1 MANNWLGGPTSP
13 SDPSTFNYDTAAQQ
27 VQRQRAA
34 AQSLQQLAMTPNQ
47 GQIIKGGD
55 FTGYAGGNTLGS
67 TLVRVLSSLV
77 SNTAHSSADDQQ
89 NQLSLDSQDALSYTM
104 DPKNTP
110 AGRRVA
116 AALLAKSKADE
127 AGSGEGDL
135 PDAQVQALQV
145 DEVSPAVNPLAQA
158 ASQALQQAP
167 NVAPKPGPSAKPVS
181 AESQT
186 VSSTP
191 RPRQSVTGG
200 AQSFGIGGLSRALGP
215 QISAPPSAPAVSG
228 SMSADEIAFASKMF
242 GGSRQPAPQRAA
254 VSPRAAPATSGVTGP
269 VRTAPVSA
277 PMPPQGQAPLPQ
289 VPPTAP
295 ALQSIPTPLPT
306 PMPQQ
311 QAQPQ
316 PQPQPLQQP
325 QPQAAPTPDDSQPT
339 QAEQL
344 AQLQAMSRTGPMGQ
358 QMATAMMNSQFSREW
373 GEIKNADGATIGVY
387 NKRDP
392 GQTMSFKGTNTGT
405 KTIDAAQ
412 GLVKSTDYT
421 NPDAMERLNQNLA
434 SIGQP
439 PMTPQQ
445 VAGLQ
450 QTAPER
456 ATHQLEMSKAQG
468 EVATD
473 ITTSR
478 NTIATMQKGI
488 NDANTMIALSAKV
501 GSRYPAGSTIAQL
514 WSQYGHRDPDVDQ
527 LKQLY
532 ATNQLAEARDALQGQ
547 GRMTQTEIGVFKDAT
562 PNMLT
567 SPAAVARLVG
577 PSVALMQRKLDTEQG
592 ILSERT
598 NRFQKLGGDP
608 AAFGQG
614 QAQAPM
620 QSGASTGRAPGN
632 YNF

>member
-1 MANNWLGGPTSP
+1 MAINWLGGPTSP

-67 TLVRVLSSLV
+67 TLARVLSSLV

-127 AGSGEGDL
+127 ASSAEGDL
-135 PDAQVQALQV
+135 PDAQVQALAV
-145 DEVSPAVNPLAQA
+145 VEASPAINPLAQA

-167 NVAPKPGPSAKPVS
+167 NTAPKPGPSAKPVS
-181 AESQT
+181 VESQT

-200 AQSFGIGGLSRALGP
+200 AQSFGIGGLSRVLGP
-215 QISAPPSAPAVSG
+215 QISAPPSAPATSG
-228 SMSADEIAFASKMF
+228 SMSADDIAFASKMF

-254 VSPRAAPATSGVTGP
+254 LSPRAAPTTSGATGP
-269 VRTAPVSA
+269 VRTAPMSA
-277 PMPPQGQAPLPQ
+277 PIPLQGQAPLPQ
-289 VPPTAP
+289 APSTVPAP
-295 ALQSIPTPLPT
+295 PSIPTPLPT

-316 PQPQPLQQP
+316 PS
-325 QPQAAPTPDDSQPT
+325 PQAAPTPDDSQPT

-598 NRFQKLGGDP
+598 NRYQKLGGDP